1 MYTVAEVCKK
11 LGLDRQT
18 VERMCEKGKF
28 RDAHKNENG
37 FWLIPDHNF
46 ITSREQDERA
56 EEVLRQIDRKNRGGR
71 DENEISYIPAKIV
84 SDFYQLTLEKVENW
98 IKLGYLSGKQVEGE
112 YFVPEDEFEY
122 LKARR
127 ESDTTE
133 EEIKKFLGSDI
144 VDWDFKI
151 EE

>member
-37 FWLIPDHNF
+37 LWLIPDYNF

-56 EEVLRQIDRKNRGGR
+56 EEVLRQINRKNRGGR
-71 DENEISYIPAKIV
+71 DETEIPYIPAKIV
-84 SDFYQLTLEKVENW
+84 ADYYGATL
-98 IKLGYLSGKQVEGE
+98 
-112 YFVPEDEFEY
+112 
-122 LKARR
+122 
-127 ESDTTE
+127 
-133 EEIKKFLGSDI
+133 KK
-144 VDWDFKI
+144 
-151 EE
+151 

>member
-18 VERMCEKGKF
+18 VEGMCEKGKF
-28 RDAHKNENG
+28 QDAHKNENG
-37 FWLIPDHNF
+37 FWLIPDYNF

-56 EEVLRQIDRKNRGGR
+56 EEVLRQIDRKNRGDR
-71 DENEISYIPAKIV
+71 DENEISYIPAKLV
-84 SDFYQLTLEKVENW
+84 SDHYGVTLEKVKKW
-98 IKLGYLSGKQVEGE
+98 IKEGYLSGKQVKEE
-112 YFVPEDEFEY
+112 CFVPEEEFEY

-127 ESDTTE
+127 ESDATE

-144 VDWDFKI
+144 VDWDFEI